1 MHVLLWAQLVIGLA
15 DDRGHAAPDEDG
27 GAADLSRGERVRR
40 CGQVRPPAA
49 PVPEHRRAG
58 PLLGAAARQ
67 ARPRRQRASL
77 HWCAHSRARRR
88 RFGERE
94 QRTVNS
100 AQCTFRDFILVFVH
114 LLVRLRLLLIAFTVV
129 LYSPYNSH
137 QTLMVCKCFSLILLT
152 DMMHAPGTQSNTPE
166 TCWLQCAITLDCHI
180 FLHTNFLD

>member
-77 HWCAHSRARRR
+77 HWCAHFTLALAGAVSAI
-88 RFGERE
+88 GERE
-94 QRTVNS
+94 QRIVNS
-100 AQCTFRDFILVFVH
+100 ALRTFRDFIFVFVYY
-114 LLVRLRLLLIAFTVV
+114 V
-129 LYSPYNSH
+129 
-137 QTLMVCKCFSLILLT
+137 
-152 DMMHAPGTQSNTPE
+152 
-166 TCWLQCAITLDCHI
+166 
-180 FLHTNFLD
+180 